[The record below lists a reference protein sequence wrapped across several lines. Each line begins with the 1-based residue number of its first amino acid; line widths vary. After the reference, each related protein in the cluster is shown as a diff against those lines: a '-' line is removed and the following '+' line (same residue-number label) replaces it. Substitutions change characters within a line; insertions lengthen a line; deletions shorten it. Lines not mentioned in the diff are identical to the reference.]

1 MSHAENT
8 GLTEDRRLLQR
19 RKRFR
24 LSSKISKL
32 AELLPSDVLPQ
43 RRSQHGIIAA
53 ASSFI
58 MQLLDQKNQA
68 ENYVIHNL
76 FIIADEVKR
85 LKDHIA
91 SLEARCQQ
99 LSGECEKSLP
109 VVLSDSKDEQTLEDF
124 TNSIQGA
131 LPSDCSTVKNEQKK
145 EPSGV
150 RPHAA
155 PCVILINSS
164 AKARRR
170 RIQNPLYPTVR
181 NCRAIVPK
189 PEKDLE
195 LDVDN
200 KPVEEDLSTLS
211 VGNDQPVQLSL
222 SKNDQLVNDR
232 FSVKQ
237 FLKPISNENNENVAL
252 DVPLNNANFRMKT
265 ANAAASNVTL
275 VSNVV
280 DDRSLRTDVS
290 VQTENLVAVQERD
303 FQDCKDTATSPLTF
317 TAVEESN
324 LDNDHHH
331 GQTVQQQQNQQQ
343 HRHSVAMLLDQD
355 PILEEQVERDLYYQ
369 RYSTANLLYN
379 PFKETAA
386 QSETIFTSE
395 NLTSNTNPLTVAS
408 TEEQLLMVNSGNAD
422 SNTKDIAS
430 YTAARSTT
438 SAPFNYNFECGSFY
452 PQTLSTV
459 SGSSYFPSIDS
470 LIGQNGD
477 FVSQSRQQ
485 TSATVLN
492 TGNTNAAGRSISNFS
507 IEFLH
512 NADNTTNDHANYGKF
527 QNDTFN
533 NAATIESRSFQMFD
547 DMQPIGEFS
556 QTAWYNNNNGY
567 PVEQRFS
574 ANPATYCNV
583 STSSSKYC
591 NRSSGKLQNFQ
602 IKSIFPEVCF
612 LHTNDEATNN
622 NNTHLPVQSN
632 SQQVAPMQLDMT
644 IQYNN
649 SVGTTSQYHHNN
661 FTCES
666 LIADDRKK
674 NSSSLNILS
683 SSATL
688 NNCENI
694 YNSSYSCLA

>member
-1 MSHAENT
+1 MGNEKQSFINSMSHAENT

-32 AELLPSDVLPQ
+32 AELIPSDVLPP

-53 ASSFI
+53 ACNFI

-68 ENYVIHNL
+68 ENY
-76 FIIADEVKR
+76 ADEVKR

-99 LSGECEKSLP
+99 LSAECEKSSS

-145 EPSGV
+145 ESSEV

-189 PEKDLE
+189 PDKDLE
-195 LDVDN
+195 LDIDN
-200 KPVEEDLSTLS
+200 KPVEEDLPTLS
-211 VGNDQPVQLSL
+211 VRNDQPVQLSL
-222 SKNDQLVNDR
+222 SKNDQLVNDVCR

-237 FLKPISNENNENVAL
+237 FLKPKSNENNENVAL
-252 DVPLNNANFRMKT
+252 DGPLNNANFRMKT
-265 ANAAASNVTL
+265 ANIASNVTL
-275 VSNVV
+275 VGNVV
-280 DDRSLRTDVS
+280 DHRSLRTDVS
-290 VQTENLVAVQERD
+290 IQTEKLVAVQERD

-324 LDNDHHH
+324 LDNGHHH
-331 GQTVQQQQNQQQ
+331 GQTVQQQQNQLQ
-343 HRHSVAMLLDQD
+343 HSVAMLLDQD

-395 NLTSNTNPLTVAS
+395 NLTSNTNPLTMAS

-430 YTAARSTT
+430 CTAARSTT
-438 SAPFNYNFECGSFY
+438 AVPFNYNFECGSFY

-477 FVSQSRQQ
+477 YVNQSRQQ

-492 TGNTNAAGRSISNFS
+492 TGNTSATGRSISNFS

-527 QNDTFN
+527 QSDAFN
-533 NAATIESRSFQMFD
+533 NGAMIESRSFQMFD
-547 DMQPIGEFS
+547 DMQPIGEYS
-556 QTAWYNNNNGY
+556 QTAWYNNNSGY

-583 STSSSKYC
+583 STPSSKYC

-612 LHTNDEATNN
+612 LHTNDDATNN
-622 NNTHLPVQSN
+622 NNN
-632 SQQVAPMQLDMT
+632 SQQVAPMQMDMP

-661 FTCES
+661 FSCES

-674 NSSSLNILS
+674 NNSSLNILS
-683 SSATL
+683 SSAAL
-688 NNCENI
+688 HNCENI
-694 YNSSYSCLA
+694 YNSSYGCLA

>member
-1 MSHAENT
+1 MNSMSHANT
-8 GLTEDRRLLQR
+8 GLPEDRRLLQR

-32 AELLPSDVLPQ
+32 AELLPSDILPP

-53 ASSFI
+53 ACSFI
-58 MQLLDQKNQA
+58 VQLLDQKNQA

-99 LSGECEKSLP
+99 LSSECEKSSP
-109 VVLSDSKDEQTLEDF
+109 VVLSDSKDKQTLEDC

-131 LPSDCSTVKNEQKK
+131 LASDCSTVKNEQKK
-145 EPSGV
+145 PSGV
-150 RPHAA
+150 RSHAA

-164 AKARRR
+164 TKARRR

-189 PEKDLE
+189 PDKDLE

-200 KPVEEDLSTLS
+200 KPVEENLPTLS
-211 VGNDQPVQLSL
+211 VVNEQRVQLSL
-222 SKNDQLVNDR
+222 SKNDQLVTDQ
-232 FSVKQ
+232 FSVKR
-237 FLKPISNENNENVAL
+237 FLKPKSNENNENVAL
-252 DVPLNNANFRMKT
+252 DVPLNNANFRMKI
-265 ANAAASNVTL
+265 ANAASHVTL
-275 VSNVV
+275 VNNVV
-280 DDRSLRTDVS
+280 GHRSLRTDVS
-290 VQTENLVAVQERD
+290 VQTENLVAVREQD

-317 TAVEESN
+317 TVVEMSN
-324 LDNDHHH
+324 LDNDHH

-355 PILEEQVERDLYYQ
+355 PVLEEQVERDLYYQ
-369 RYSTANLLYN
+369 RYNTANLLYN

-395 NLTSNTNPLTVAS
+395 NLTSNTNPLTAAS
-408 TEEQLLMVNSGNAD
+408 SEEQLLMVNSGNAAD
-422 SNTKDIAS
+422 SNAKDIAS
-430 YTAARSTT
+430 FTAARSAA
-438 SAPFNYNFECGSFY
+438 APFNYNFECGSFY
-452 PQTLSTV
+452 QQTLSTV
-459 SGSSYFPSIDS
+459 TGSSYFPSIDS

-485 TSATVLN
+485 TSATMLN

-512 NADNTTNDHANYGKF
+512 NTDNTANDHANYGKF
-527 QNDTFN
+527 QSDTFN
-533 NAATIESRSFQMFD
+533 NGATIESRSFQMFD
-547 DMQPIGEFS
+547 DLPPIGEFS
-556 QTAWYNNNNGY
+556 QTAWYNNNSGY

-574 ANPATYCNV
+574 ANPITYCNV
-583 STSSSKYC
+583 PMPSSKYC

-602 IKSIFPEVCF
+602 IKSIFPEVFF

-622 NNTHLPVQSN
+622 NNSHLPVPSN
-632 SQQVAPMQLDMT
+632 SQQVEPMQLDMT

-649 SVGTTSQYHHNN
+649 SVGTSQYHHNN

-666 LIADDRKK
+666 LIANDRKK
-674 NSSSLNILS
+674 DNSSSNILS
-683 SSATL
+683 SSETL

-694 YNSSYSCLA
+694 YSSSYNCLA

>member
-1 MSHAENT
+1 MNSMSHAKNT
-8 GLTEDRRLLQR
+8 GLPEDRRLLQR

-32 AELLPSDVLPQ
+32 AELLPSDILPP

-53 ASSFI
+53 ACSFI
-58 MQLLDQKNQA
+58 VQLLDQKNQA
-68 ENYVIHNL
+68 ENYVIHYL

-99 LSGECEKSLP
+99 LSAECEK
-109 VVLSDSKDEQTLEDF
+109 K
-124 TNSIQGA
+124 
-131 LPSDCSTVKNEQKK
+131 
-145 EPSGV
+145 PSGV
-150 RPHAA
+150 RSHAA

-164 AKARRR
+164 TKARRR

-189 PEKDLE
+189 PDKDLE

-200 KPVEEDLSTLS
+200 KPVEEDLPTLS
-211 VGNDQPVQLSL
+211 VVNDQRVQLSL
-222 SKNDQLVNDR
+222 SKNDQLVTDQ
-232 FSVKQ
+232 FSVKR
-237 FLKPISNENNENVAL
+237 FLKPKSNENNENVAL

-265 ANAAASNVTL
+265 ANAASHVTL

-280 DDRSLRTDVS
+280 GHRSLRTDVS
-290 VQTENLVAVQERD
+290 VQTENLVAVQEQD

-317 TAVEESN
+317 TAVEMSN
-324 LDNDHHH
+324 LDNDHH

-355 PILEEQVERDLYYQ
+355 PVLEEQVERDLYYQ
-369 RYSTANLLYN
+369 RYNTANLLYN

-386 QSETIFTSE
+386 QSETVFTSE
-395 NLTSNTNPLTVAS
+395 NLTSNTNLLTAAS
-408 TEEQLLMVNSGNAD
+408 TEEQFLMVNSGNAAD
-422 SNTKDIAS
+422 SNAKDIAS
-430 YTAARSTT
+430 CTAARSAA
-438 SAPFNYNFECGSFY
+438 APFNYNFECGSFY
-452 PQTLSTV
+452 QQTLSTV

-485 TSATVLN
+485 TSATKLN

-512 NADNTTNDHANYGKF
+512 NTDNTANDHANYGKF
-527 QNDTFN
+527 QSDTFN
-533 NAATIESRSFQMFD
+533 NGATIESRSFQMFD
-547 DMQPIGEFS
+547 DLPPIGEFS
-556 QTAWYNNNNGY
+556 QTAWYNNNSGY

-574 ANPATYCNV
+574 ANPITYCNV
-583 STSSSKYC
+583 PMPSSKYC
-591 NRSSGKLQNFQ
+591 NRSSVF
-602 IKSIFPEVCF
+602 F
-612 LHTNDEATNN
+612 LHANDEATNN
-622 NNTHLPVQSN
+622 NNSHLPVPSN
-632 SQQVAPMQLDMT
+632 SQQVGPMQLDMT

-649 SVGTTSQYHHNN
+649 SVGTSQYHHNN

-674 NSSSLNILS
+674 DNSSLNILS
-683 SSATL
+683 SSETL

-694 YNSSYSCLA
+694 YNSSYNCLA